1 MAELSFIP
9 TTELTWGESVYV
21 PGLSYT
27 ARTGRLK
34 AQALTW
40 AEEGKVTVIEG
51 VPATVAGVG
60 IVA

>member
-1 MAELSFIP
+1 MTDISFIP

-27 ARTGRLK
+27 ARTERLK

-51 VPATVAGVG
+51 VPAAVAGTGTV
-60 IVA
+60 V